1 MFRLLPTGDELMA
14 SREKFIAKLK
24 KAGFHSVGGTKHEK
38 FKHQDGRHANVPR
51 HRELND
57 YTCKK
62 ILKDAKI
69 DD

>member
-1 MFRLLPTGDELMA
+1 MA
-14 SREKFIAKLK
+14 LREKFIAKRR

-38 FKHQDGRHANVPR
+38 FKHEDGRYALVPR
-51 HRELND
+51 HKNLND
-57 YTCKK
+57 FTCKR

>member
-1 MFRLLPTGDELMA
+1 MA

-24 KAGFHSVGGTKHEK
+24 KSGFASVGATKHANSRHE
-38 FKHQDGRHANVPR
+38 DGMYALVPR
-51 HRELND
+51 HKNLND